1 MLNLQQSLLVI
12 IAYNLYNVL
21 NNLNNYASLN
31 SINKIRYCLPRFF
44 DFARFF
50 WQLKTVKSLF
60 HLAQLVNSS
69 TGFNV
74 HHLPLHISYYQTLDE
89 VIIWVLNATSMT
101 YDITRAAR
109 KVLQLFL
116 NSALVFIVI
125 KLLHLLESCS
135 QAMPPIL

>member
-50 WQLKTVKSLF
+50 
-60 HLAQLVNSS
+60 LA
-69 TGFNV
+69 TE
-74 HHLPLHISYYQTLDE
+74 D
-89 VIIWVLNATSMT
+89 
-101 YDITRAAR
+101 
-109 KVLQLFL
+109 
-116 NSALVFIVI
+116 
-125 KLLHLLESCS
+125 C
-135 QAMPPIL
+135 